1 MASAHSQFAVFVGVV
16 EACGVARNGE
26 ESRSGECCRGNA
38 PAFECFVF
46 ICLIEISHDHS
57 RDDEEE
63 VVGHLGMVCRQL
75 QHCEECSECAA
86 EEISAAVGEHDAG
99 NRRRNV
105 GEGGKFPDVS
115 GADDYEEIRRKSV
128 GDGSEQRNVPTQSAG
143 KQQNVEAQH
152 HDKHEVSRVG

>member
-1 MASAHSQFAVFVGVV
+1 
-16 EACGVARNGE
+16 
-26 ESRSGECCRGNA
+26 
-38 PAFECFVF
+38 
-46 ICLIEISHDHS
+46 
-57 RDDEEE
+57 
-63 VVGHLGMVCRQL
+63 MVCRQL